1 MGYKIFC
8 LTPQDIQEQEAVILR
23 AMLRPE
29 KLLHFLRPGRLVS
42 RCRAVCFSL
51 MAPNTVM
58 TVSRQPR
65 SARNARSTPA
75 RVLKHVTTRALIFSA

>member
-1 MGYKIFC
+1 MVYNAFC

-42 RCRAVCFSL
+42 PCRAVCSCL
-51 MAPNTVM
+51 MAPNTLVATM
-58 TVSRQPR
+58 
-65 SARNARSTPA
+65 PA
-75 RVLKHVTTRALIFSA
+75 KALAHVTI